1 MDNWIKKI
9 TLIGVIVA
17 VLVFAN
23 EVKLSREA
31 REFES
36 FLTLMNNY
44 NNLVEEKQAAFL
56 SLGLSIQKK
65 IDTSNWFDQ
74 TTTKYYQAQ

>member
-56 SLGLSIQKK
+56 SLGLSI
-65 IDTSNWFDQ
+65 
-74 TTTKYYQAQ
+74 